1 MLIRL
6 RRDFGSTDL
15 KRIDS
20 QTNTDLISMCQN
32 IPVNLCINHLKICDQ
47 IPRLPQ
53 AGNKKG
59 DSP

>member
-6 RRDFGSTDL
+6 WRFFRGTDL
-15 KRIDS
+15 KWIDS
-20 QTNTDLISMCQN
+20 QINTDLISMCQN
-32 IPVNLCINHLKICDQ
+32 ICVNVCINHLKICDQ